1 MGVNI
6 SQIFRGSI
14 ILEKLPSSDIPCVC
28 LMFGAKS
35 VGFSL
40 ISWPRLIFAFGHI
53 FSFKY
58 WIVSTIG
65 LLLFLL
71 SAMFPASLMAQD
83 TTMVNAV
90 SSGGSMENTGNGS
103 VEFSFGQLLYANEI
117 AGSFHVNQG
126 IQQPSIYELASSVSS
141 LSCNNYVIDNSV
153 LLKGEM
159 YNGVVILPYLGGNGA
174 NYLGLNLS
182 SSSVKGLTM
191 TLPTGKLAKG
201 NGSIELVLKG
211 VPSDTGVALF
221 TLVFGTKTCPISLRV
236 NTLQPELSVLRCDNL
251 SLNPSAVGKNLDY
264 SGEMS
269 FTFSGGNNIK
279 TTPVLLSS
287 QGVNGLV
294 LKADSLL
301 LNQAGGVLKYTLLGK
316 PTSAGTAV
324 FSFQIGGKACDIS
337 LKVLD
342 SEMIKVS
349 DFFSPNG
356 DGVNDYWTIPE
367 LDLLTDSRVFIFD
380 RFGRLLVENT
390 GTAFRWDG
398 LINNIPAPVDSYW
411 YLVKLNENES
421 LRGNFTLMR

>member
-1 MGVNI
+1 MTINAIFFNI
-6 SQIFRGSI
+6 VFVIF
-14 ILEKLPSSDIPCVC
+14 LV
-28 LMFGAKS
+28 F
-35 VGFSL
+35 
-40 ISWPRLIFAFGHI
+40 
-53 FSFKY
+53 
-58 WIVSTIG
+58 VSP
-65 LLLFLL
+65 
-71 SAMFPASLMAQD
+71 AMAAVAQD
-83 TTMVNAV
+83 TTIVMAT
-90 SSGGSMENTGNGS
+90 SSGGSLENMGNGS
-103 VEFSFGQLLYANEI
+103 IEFSFGQLLYANEI
-117 AGSFHVNQG
+117 ANAYNVNQG

-141 LSCNNYVIDNSV
+141 LSCDNYMLDNTV

-174 NYLGLNLS
+174 NYLGLNIP

-191 TLPTGKLAKG
+191 TLPSGKLAKG

-211 VPSDTGVALF
+211 VPSDTGIALF
-221 TLVFGTKTCPISLRV
+221 NLVFGTKTCPISLRV
-236 NTLQPELSVLRCDNL
+236 YTIQPELSVLRCDNF
-251 SLNPSAVGKNLDY
+251 SLFPSAVGKNLDY
-264 SGEMS
+264 SGEVS
-269 FTFSGGNNIK
+269 ITYSGGNNVK
-279 TTPVLLSS
+279 TAPVSLSS

-294 LKADSLL
+294 LKADAMS
-301 LNQAGGVLKYTLLGK
+301 LNQTGGLLKYTLLGK

-324 FSFQIGGKACDIS
+324 FSFQIGGKACEVS

-356 DGVNDYWTIPE
+356 DGLNDYWTIPE
-367 LDLLTDSRVFIFD
+367 LDLLADSRVFIFD

-398 LINNIPAPVDSYW
+398 LINNVPAPVDSYW

>member
-1 MGVNI
+1 MFCMTINAIFFNI
-6 SQIFRGSI
+6 VFVIF
-14 ILEKLPSSDIPCVC
+14 LV
-28 LMFGAKS
+28 F
-35 VGFSL
+35 
-40 ISWPRLIFAFGHI
+40 
-53 FSFKY
+53 
-58 WIVSTIG
+58 VSP
-65 LLLFLL
+65 
-71 SAMFPASLMAQD
+71 AMAAVAQD
-83 TTMVNAV
+83 TTIVMAT
-90 SSGGSMENTGNGS
+90 SSGGSLENMGNGS
-103 VEFSFGQLLYANEI
+103 IEFSFGQLLYANEI
-117 AGSFHVNQG
+117 TDAHNVNQG

-141 LSCNNYVIDNSV
+141 LSCDNYVIDNTV

-174 NYLGLNLS
+174 NYLGLNI

-191 TLPTGKLAKG
+191 TLPSGKLAKG

-211 VPSDTGVALF
+211 VPSDTGIALF
-221 TLVFGTKTCPISLRV
+221 NLVFGTKTCPISLRV
-236 NTLQPELSVLRCDNL
+236 YTIQPELSVLRCDNF
-251 SLNPSAVGKNLDY
+251 SLFPSAVGKNLDY
-264 SGEMS
+264 SGEVS
-269 FTFSGGNNIK
+269 ITYSGGNNVK
-279 TTPVLLSS
+279 TAPVSLSS

-294 LKADSLL
+294 LKADAMS
-301 LNQAGGVLKYTLLGK
+301 LNQTGGLLKYTLLGK

-324 FSFQIGGKACDIS
+324 FSFQIGGKACEVS

-356 DGVNDYWTIPE
+356 DGLNDYWTIPE
-367 LDLLTDSRVFIFD
+367 LDLLADSRVFIFD

-398 LINNIPAPVDSYW
+398 LINNVPAPVDSYW

>member
-1 MGVNI
+1 MTINSTFLNI
-6 SQIFRGSI
+6 VFVI
-14 ILEKLPSSDIPCVC
+14 
-28 LMFGAKS
+28 
-35 VGFSL
+35 SL
-40 ISWPRLIFAFGHI
+40 FF
-53 FSFKY
+53 
-58 WIVSTIG
+58 VSP
-65 LLLFLL
+65 
-71 SAMFPASLMAQD
+71 AMATVEQD
-83 TTMVNAV
+83 TTIVMAT
-90 SSGGSMENTGNGS
+90 SSGGSLENMGNGS
-103 VEFSFGQLLYANEI
+103 IEFSFGQLLYANEI
-117 AGSFHVNQG
+117 ANAYNVNQG

-141 LSCNNYVIDNSV
+141 LSCDNYVLDNTV

-174 NYLGLNLS
+174 NYLGLNI

-191 TLPTGKLAKG
+191 TLPSGKLAKG

-211 VPSDTGVALF
+211 VPADTGIALF
-221 TLVFGTKTCPISLRV
+221 NLVFGTKTCPISLRV
-236 NTLQPELSVLRCDNL
+236 YTIQPELSVLRCDNF
-251 SLNPSAVGKNLDY
+251 SLFPSAVGKNLDY
-264 SGEMS
+264 SGEVS
-269 FTFSGGNNIK
+269 ITYSGGNNVK
-279 TTPVLLSS
+279 TAPVSLSS

-294 LKADSLL
+294 LKADAMS
-301 LNQAGGVLKYTLLGK
+301 LNQTGGLLKYTLLGK

-324 FSFQIGGKACDIS
+324 FSFQIGGKACEVS

-356 DGVNDYWTIPE
+356 DGLNDYWTIPE
-367 LDLLTDSRVFIFD
+367 LDLLPDSRVFIFD

-398 LINNIPAPVDSYW
+398 LINNVPAPVDSYW

>member
-1 MGVNI
+1 MFCMTINAIFFNI
-6 SQIFRGSI
+6 VFVIF
-14 ILEKLPSSDIPCVC
+14 L
-28 LMFGAKS
+28 F
-35 VGFSL
+35 F
-40 ISWPRLIFAFGHI
+40 
-53 FSFKY
+53 
-58 WIVSTIG
+58 VSP
-65 LLLFLL
+65 
-71 SAMFPASLMAQD
+71 AMAAVAQD
-83 TTMVNAV
+83 TTIVMAT
-90 SSGGSMENTGNGS
+90 SSGGSLENMGNGS
-103 VEFSFGQLLYANEI
+103 IEFSFGQLLYANEI
-117 AGSFHVNQG
+117 TEAHNVNQG

-141 LSCNNYVIDNSV
+141 LSCDNYMLDNTV

-174 NYLGLNLS
+174 NYLGLNIP

-191 TLPTGKLAKG
+191 TLPSGKLAKG

-211 VPSDTGVALF
+211 VPSDTGIAQF
-221 TLVFGTKTCPISLRV
+221 NLVFGTKTCPISLRV
-236 NTLQPELSVLRCDNL
+236 YTIQPELSVLRCDNF
-251 SLNPSAVGKNLDY
+251 SLFPSAVGKNLDY
-264 SGEMS
+264 SGEVS
-269 FTFSGGNNIK
+269 ITYSGGNNVK
-279 TTPVLLSS
+279 TAPVSLSS

-294 LKADSLL
+294 LKADAMS
-301 LNQAGGVLKYTLLGK
+301 LNQTGGLLKYTLLGK

-324 FSFQIGGKACDIS
+324 FYFQIGGKSCEVS

-356 DGVNDYWTIPE
+356 DGLNDYWTIPE
-367 LDLLTDSRVFIFD
+367 LDLLADSRVFIFD

-398 LINNIPAPVDSYW
+398 LINNVPAPVDSYW